1 MILRCHCGTDELI
14 PAAGPHQLPSAPD
27 FHLSP
32 CLHLQHLNF
41 GWEMKGVYSSIT
53 KPSNSQ
59 EPQTTPLLL
68 SLCTCPAE
76 VQPASFLWGW
86 FLYSVLSLRL
96 W

>member
-53 KPSNSQ
+53 IQLTGAPDH
-59 EPQTTPLLL
+59 
-68 SLCTCPAE
+68 SLAPVPVHLPCRG
-76 VQPASFLWGW
+76 PASF
-86 FLYSVLSLRL
+86 VSLGL
-96 W
+96 VPLLCP